1 MTVDKTGNGRIDHQ
15 VEIGRTVRR
24 PFPLFVDRK
33 DAGQTL
39 AELVHAGADPDARV
53 LAIPRGGVPVAAPLA
68 RALHTPL
75 DVVVVRKLPIPSSPE
90 AGFGAVALDG
100 STVLND
106 ELVTDLG
113 LTAPAIDAI
122 KEDVLAEV
130 RRRARQYRGDDRP
143 PDVDGRH
150 VYLVDDGLASGYT
163 MLAAVRSARR
173 AGAGPVT
180 LCVPV
185 SPIGSLG
192 LVGPHVDQVFCF
204 VAQERPP
211 FAVASFY
218 RDFSDLTD
226 DNVRRLLTGAPA
238 ANDGDP
244 PGA

>member
-1 MTVDKTGNGRIDHQ
+1 MTWDETADGRIDHR

-24 PFPLFVDRK
+24 AFPLFVDRK
-33 DAGQTL
+33 DAGRTL
-39 AELVHAGADPDARV
+39 AEFVHAGSDPDARV

-68 RALHTPL
+68 RALGAPL
-75 DVVVVRKLPIPSSPE
+75 DVVVVWKLPIPSSPE

-100 STVLND
+100 SAVLND
-106 ELVTDLG
+106 ELAAELG
-113 LTAPAIDAI
+113 LTAPTIAAIED
-122 KEDVLAEV
+122 DVLAEV

-163 MLAAVRSARR
+163 MLAAVRSVRR
-173 AGAGPVT
+173 AGAVPVT

-185 SPIGSLG
+185 SPIGSLK
-192 LVGPHVDQVFCF
+192 LVGPHFDQVFCF

-218 RDFSDLTD
+218 RDFRDLTD
-226 DNVRRLLTGAPA
+226 DDVKSLLPGGRGAADEDRRGP
-238 ANDGDP
+238 
-244 PGA
+244 